1 MFRPNRRNILKSAG
15 GSVGLTVLGGV
26 VSGESSHSKYYGYT
40 YDIKTGQVT
49 GTARGD
55 LTRNPTGMVGTLQF
69 DEMPTLVFQ
78 GNNMIGETNHNK
90 KTNGRLNRKVTHFSA
105 IFTGK
110 EYRKNGHNLSV
121 IVDWMHQRGVTGTL
135 RHPHELD
142 GEAFAVFPEAVAG
155 SEKKAYERAKKLVPA
170 ARVL

>member
-55 LTRNPTGMVGTLQF
+55 LGPVPNSSRV
-69 DEMPTLVFQ
+69 
-78 GNNMIGETNHNK
+78 
-90 KTNGRLNRKVTHFSA
+90 RL
-105 IFTGK
+105 
-110 EYRKNGHNLSV
+110 
-121 IVDWMHQRGVTGTL
+121 W
-135 RHPHELD
+135 
-142 GEAFAVFPEAVAG
+142 
-155 SEKKAYERAKKLVPA
+155 
-170 ARVL
+170 